1 MMQMKSK
8 YDCLIIAGFISGLF
22 YSMSYPIIHLE
33 CMKDISSNLMS
44 LSQLLSCILTV
55 VITQV
60 WLKKSEVMYLK
71 TFKISLIVEVLLYGA
86 ILYMLFFNVFTPTAF
101 YISDCILCSTIT
113 RNIINGGTRL
123 KAIRYKG
130 EQREIFDNK
139 NMMLC
144 NVASMVGYFISTIFV
159 LPRFI
164 AVLFMFLGLAIDNLF
179 YLYAYHETNKNYK
192 ETDA

>member
-1 MMQMKSK
+1 MKSK
-8 YDCLIIAGFISGLF
+8 YDCLIIAGFVSGLF
-22 YSMSYPIIHLE
+22 YSMSYPVIHLE

-60 WLKKSEVMYLK
+60 WLKKSEIMYLK
-71 TFKISLIVEVLLYGA
+71 TFKISLIVEVLLYGS

-144 NVASMVGYFISTIFV
+144 NVASMIGYFISTIFV

-192 ETDA
+192 ETDV

>member
-1 MMQMKSK
+1 
-8 YDCLIIAGFISGLF
+8 
-22 YSMSYPIIHLE
+22 
-33 CMKDISSNLMS
+33 MS

-71 TFKISLIVEVLLYGA
+71 TFKISLIVEVLLYGS

-144 NVASMVGYFISTIFV
+144 NVASMAGYFISTVFV

-192 ETDA
+192 ETDAQ